1 MNHWVIAPLLVPL
14 LAAISLSI
22 LPAFLGGLRRAIS
35 LSAAALALFVAL
47 HLLASVAAG
56 EVLVYRLGDWP
67 APFGIVLV
75 ADRLAAVM
83 VLLTALLGLLVL
95 LFAAQGTDRRGRYY
109 HVLIQ
114 FQLFGLSGAFLTGD
128 LFNLFVFF
136 EVLLIASYG
145 LLLHGGGSLRTRAG
159 LHYVVVN
166 LVGSTVFLF
175 AVGTL
180 YGILGSLNMADL
192 ALRVSALSGD
202 AVAVVKAAGL
212 LLFVVFAL
220 KAALAPLHLWLP
232 EAYARTDPSV
242 AALFAIMT
250 KVGAYA
256 IVRVY
261 TLIFG
266 ADAGPLAGL
275 VEPFLLPLGL
285 VTIVL
290 GAVGV
295 LASASMSQLAAYLV
309 VVSAGTLLSAFGIGG
324 AQAISAGLYY
334 LLHTTLATA
343 ALFLLSGYLLRARGE
358 VADRLE
364 TGPALARPNLL
375 AGLFLFIALAMAG
388 LPPLSGFFGK
398 VFILQASLGSVWMPW
413 VLAVVLVTSLLS
425 VMGLARCGSAVFYRS
440 DPQQSTPPA
449 PGLGLLL
456 PSAMLVLAGIALVVF
471 AAPVIDFSRAT
482 AAQLIAPA
490 DYLQAVLGRAT
501 P

>member
-1 MNHWVIAPLLVPL
+1 MNHWTIVPLIVPL
-14 LAAISLSI
+14 LAAILLSL
-22 LPAFLGGLRRAIS
+22 LPSAWYGLRQWLSS
-35 LSAAALALFVAL
+35 LAALIGLVVAIE
-47 HLLASVAAG
+47 LLSLVAGG
-56 EVLVYRLGDWP
+56 EVLVYRLGNWP

-75 ADRLAAVM
+75 ADRLASAM

-95 LFAAQGTDRRGRYY
+95 LFAVQGADRRGRYY
-109 HVLIQ
+109 HVLFQ

-145 LLLHGGGSLRTRAG
+145 LLLHGGGGLRTRAG
-159 LHYVVVN
+159 LHYVVIN
-166 LVGSTVFLF
+166 LVGSTLFLF

-192 ALRVSALSGD
+192 ALRIASLSPDNLG
-202 AVAVVKAAGL
+202 VVKAAAL

-250 KVGAYA
+250 KVGVYA
-256 IVRVY
+256 ILRVY

-266 ADAGPLAGL
+266 EQAGPLADL
-275 VEPFLLPLGL
+275 VEPWLLPLGL
-285 VTIVL
+285 ATIAF

-295 LASASMSQLAAYLV
+295 LAGKSIGQIAAYLV
-309 VVSAGTLLSAFGIGG
+309 VVSAGTLLTAIGIGG
-324 AQAISAGLYY
+324 EQGLSAALYY
-334 LLHTTLATA
+334 LVHTTLATA

-358 VADRLE
+358 VGDRLE
-364 TGPALARPNLL
+364 TGPALERPNLV
-375 AGLFLFIALAMAG
+375 AGLFMLIAIAMAG

-398 VFILQASLGSVWMPW
+398 VFILQAGVGHALMPW
-413 VLAVVLVTSLLS
+413 IVATILVASLLS
-425 VMGLARCGSAVFYRS
+425 IMGLARGGSIVFYRADEAQARQLS
-440 DPQQSTPPA
+440 PGFALLWPPA
-449 PGLGLLL
+449 
-456 PSAMLVLAGIALVVF
+456 MLMLCGIGVVVF
-471 AAPVIDFSRAT
+471 AGPVYEFTQAIAG
-482 AAQLIAPA
+482 QLIAPQ
-490 DYLQAVLGRAT
+490 DYLQAVMGRAT